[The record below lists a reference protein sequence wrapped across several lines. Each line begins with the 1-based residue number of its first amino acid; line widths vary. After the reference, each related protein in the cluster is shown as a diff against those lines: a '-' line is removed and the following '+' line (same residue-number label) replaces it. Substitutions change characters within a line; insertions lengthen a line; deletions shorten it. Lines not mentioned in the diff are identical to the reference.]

1 MLNIFGSGRNE
12 VSTADRGLAYG
23 DGLFETIRMSGRRAV
38 LRGLHL
44 DRMVADAERLDIP
57 VQRSDLDAAITQ
69 AGIDYE
75 YEPGYNSDGWVLKL
89 ILTRG
94 QGGRGYR
101 LPERCEPSLIIS
113 ASSMPRLPDSSGV
126 VADVSR
132 FPLTVNP
139 RLAGIKTLN
148 RLEQV
153 MASREFTG
161 KEFELIMSDAAGNL
175 VEGTRT
181 NLFVRLENQW
191 VTPPDGNLAVSGVM
205 RRYLIDCL
213 HADGHKVREQD
224 VPPSMLSSPGFRG
237 LFLAN
242 SVIGV
247 VPVRKMGDLDL
258 PVDGG
263 LETICDPLKTL
274 E

>member
-1 MLNIFGSGRNE
+1 MLNVIRSGRSE

-23 DGLFETIRMSGRRAV
+23 DGLFETIRMSGQRAV
-38 LRGLHL
+38 LRELHL
-44 DRMVADAERLDIP
+44 DRMVSDAARLDIP
-57 VQRSDLDAAITQ
+57 VRRSDLDAAVTQ
-69 AGIDYE
+69 AGIDH
-75 YEPGYNSDGWVLKL
+75 EPGYNGNDWVLKL

-101 LPERCEPSLIIS
+101 LPENCEPNLIVS
-113 ASSMPRLPDSSGV
+113 ASQMPPLPDGSGV
-126 VADVSR
+126 IADVSR

-139 RLAGIKTLN
+139 WLAGIKTLN

-161 KEFELIMSDAAGNL
+161 KEFELIMRDAAGNL

-181 NLFVRLENQW
+181 NLFVRLGNHW
-191 VTPPDGNLAVSGVM
+191 VTPPDGSLAVSGVM
-205 RRYLIDCL
+205 RRYLINCL
-213 HADGHKVREQD
+213 RAGGHEVSEHN
-224 VPPSMLSSPGFRG
+224 VPPSMLSSSGFRG

-242 SVIGV
+242 SVIGI
-247 VPVRKMGDLDL
+247 VPVRKMGDVDL
-258 PVDGG
+258 PVDSGP
-263 LETICDPLKTL
+263 ETIFDLLKTL